1 MTLTPGKLILNQ
13 SPEVLYDSNE
23 SPSLDLR
30 FAENKTLDDYVSGTP
45 LVDHQRSMSGSNLSP
60 GTFVNSNGLVETAKV
75 NALTANSEVFSGWPI
90 PSTSTQTTTSPFNT
104 TAASV
109 DSATALSISVNDSSA
124 VTFSGYFK
132 QGSSR
137 YVYLRPVVWA
147 DNPRVWFDLQTG
159 NFVNVSPAAAPIS
172 NAFATSVGN
181 GWYRCGF
188 TLDSTGDSVGN
199 LQITATDSSTNINSV
214 GYVFAFGIQAEEGPV
229 STYIP
234 TTNLPSAAPRFD
246 HNPTTGESLG
256 LLVEEARTNLFDYS
270 TDLTQWTASN
280 SAPPVASSEIAPD
293 GSTDAYKLNIN
304 IGGGSYF
311 TRNVPTVTGSVYTIS
326 VWAKNVP
333 GEQNYFDLFF
343 NTAGSVQLGKTAL
356 TDTWTRY
363 HITGTATQTGNV
375 LAGINNP
382 PDDYTA
388 RGLFWGFQ
396 FELGSFPTSY
406 IPTTGTALT
415 RSVDVASITGS
426 NFSSWYNPSKAS
438 IYAKG
443 VFSSEDS
450 AAAYVY
456 NFQQDANNRLG
467 LVWSQ
472 AAAQTV
478 LFAIQ
483 SGSTKIYV
491 HQNGFVSDFNISSTY
506 ESANSNSYFEGTPG
520 IKQTNLSFNP
530 FSPSTFFI
538 GSYDGSLYFING
550 TISRFTY
557 FPDRL
562 PDSSLQTMTTP

>member
-396 FELGSFPTSY
+396 FELGAFPTSY

-415 RSVDVASITGS
+415 RSADVASITGT
-426 NFSSWYNPSKAS
+426 NFSSWYNQSAGS
-438 IYAKG
+438 
-443 VFSSEDS
+443 VFVE
-450 AAAYVY
+450 
-456 NFQQDANNRLG
+456 
-467 LVWSQ
+467 
-472 AAAQTV
+472 TV
-478 LFAIQ
+478 PKNYSLADLFM
-483 SGSTKIYV
+483 
-491 HQNGFVSDFNISSTY
+491 F
-506 ESANSNSYFEGTPG
+506 GTN
-520 IKQTNLSFNP
+520 KSFNP
-530 FSPSTFFI
+530 SSWGTYQPGANNDYQFYSRISSAYDFNASINNSDAASKLSFGLSGTTYSA
-538 GSYDGSLYFING
+538 SYDGNTVTTGSNSGVPTGINTLEFNKG
-550 TISRFTY
+550 VYGISSIYVKRFTY
-557 FPDRL
+557 YPYRL
-562 PDSSLQTMTTP
+562 ADTRLQSLTA